1 MAMDLS
7 VSGLVSNFDWK
18 SFINQIM
25 AVQNAPIDKLNNE
38 KTANIN
44 KTAALNDLKT
54 KLTALNTS
62 STALGAA
69 NLFTSR
75 QAVSG
80 TVGSTWNPSAASGT
94 AAGSYSIAVTQL
106 ATAARRNGTSG
117 VGKPLNATNNVSGL
131 TIANLPTAVA
141 VSAGTFSVNG
151 QKVTVALTDSLD
163 QVFTAISAATSGA
176 VTASYDSVTDKI
188 TLSGSGEIVLG
199 AANDT
204 SNFLTALHLTN
215 NGTPT
220 IASAGTLGKTSNSAT
235 LANARLD
242 AAITAVDGSGNG
254 TFSVN
259 GVNVA
264 YNVNTDSLD
273 AILTRIN
280 QSGAGVTAS
289 YDGVQDRV
297 VIANAVTGDTGIA
310 ISEAAGGLMDALGLS
325 NPVTLVHGKNAL
337 FSINGGAQLTS
348 TSNTLDGTAHG
359 VAGLSLTVDSETTQ
373 TITVSGNTTSMRG
386 AIEDFIAKF
395 NDIQTYIADQTKTST
410 TVDNKVSTSILSDN
424 REVQSWADSL
434 RSMAFSAVPGLSG
447 TISRLENLGID
458 FTTGTSQ
465 LAVKDSA
472 KLDAALRDKA
482 GDVAAFFQTAST
494 GLVGQMQTFLTK
506 VTTQDDDQ
514 QTQLT
519 KANTDIVAQISAIQR
534 RLDLQRQLLT
544 DSFVA
549 METAQSKLKSQ
560 SDALTRAF
568 PATSSK

>member
-1 MAMDLS
+1 MDLS

-18 SFINQIM
+18 TFINQVM

-38 KTANIN
+38 KTTNIN

-54 KLTALNTS
+54 KLTALQAS
-62 STALGAA
+62 STSLNAA
-69 NLFTSR
+69 TLFTSR
-75 QAVSG
+75 QAISS
-80 TVGSTWNPSAASGT
+80 TTGSTWNPLAAPGT

-117 VGKPLNATNNVSGL
+117 VGQPLNATNNVAGL
-131 TIANLPTAVA
+131 TIANLPTAVG
-141 VSAGTFSVNG
+141 VGAGTFTVNG

-163 QVFTAISAATSGA
+163 QVFTAISTATSGA
-176 VTASYDSVTDKI
+176 VTASYDSTTDKI

-204 SNFLTALHLTN
+204 SNFLTALRLSN
-215 NGTPT
+215 NGTNT
-220 IASAGTLGKTSNSAT
+220 IASAGTLGKTSSSAM
-235 LANARLD
+235 LVNARLKT
-242 AAITAVDGSGNG
+242 AITAVDGTGNG
-254 TFSVN
+254 TFAVN
-259 GVNVA
+259 GVNIA

-289 YDGVQDRV
+289 YDGLQDRV

-310 ISEAAGGLMDALGLS
+310 VSEASGGLMDALGLS
-325 NPVTLVHGKNAL
+325 NPATLVHGKNAL

-348 TSNTLDGTAHG
+348 TSNTLDSTAHG
-359 VAGLSLTVDSETTQ
+359 VAGLSITVDSESTQ
-373 TITVSGNTTSMRG
+373 TINVSGNTTSMRS

-395 NDIQTYIADQTKTST
+395 NDIQSYIADQSKTST
-410 TVDNKVSTSILSDN
+410 TVDNKVSTSILSSN
-424 REVQSWADSL
+424 REVQSWSDTL
-434 RSMAFSAVPGLSG
+434 RSMAFAAVPGLTG

-465 LAVKDSA
+465 LAVKDSS
-472 KLDAALRDKA
+472 KLDAALRDKP
-482 GDVAAFFQTAST
+482 GDVAQFFQTAGT

-506 VTTQDDDQ
+506 VSAQDDDQ

-519 KANTDIVAQISAIQR
+519 KANTDIVSQIAAIQR

-549 METAQSKLKSQ
+549 METAQSQLKSQ

-568 PATSSK
+568 PTTSSK